1 MNRSLLDKLLDKY
14 YSGST
19 SGEEE
24 KMLLDLLS
32 REDLPQQ
39 YAEDRMLI
47 AGIYGDDDI
56 PEPSAGLND
65 RILEAIDGSDKERKK
80 VQNKRLLYTALS
92 AAAGILVIIS
102 FWFVFNNRGVQFVD
116 TYQDP
121 QLAYNETV
129 EVLYRVSANLNKG
142 REGMSDLSVIA
153 ETESK
158 MQLLPESRSAVT
170 DELKTLRYLD
180 TGMRLLD
187 IGDDINSEIEK

>member
-14 YSGST
+14 YRGAT

-32 REDLPQQ
+32 REDLPRQ
-39 YAEDRMLI
+39 YFEDRMLI
-47 AGIYGDDDI
+47 AGIYGDEDI
-56 PEPSAGLND
+56 PEPPAGLNA
-65 RILEAIDGSDKERKK
+65 RILEAIDGSEKERRIGH
-80 VQNKRLLYTALS
+80 NKRLLYGAMS

-102 FWFVFNNRGVQFVD
+102 FWFVFNNRGTQFED

-121 QLAYNETV
+121 RLAYNETV

-142 REGMSDLSVIA
+142 RESMSGLSVIA
-153 ETESK
+153 ETKSK
-158 MQLLPESRSAVT
+158 MQLLPESRSAVA

-180 TGMRLLD
+180 TGMRLLN
-187 IGDDINSEIEK
+187 IGDDINSEKE

>member
-32 REDLPQQ
+32 REDLPRQ
-39 YAEDRMLI
+39 YSEDRMLI
-47 AGIYGDDDI
+47 TGIYGDDDI

-158 MQLLPESRSAVT
+158 MQLLPEFRSAVT

-187 IGDDINSEIEK
+187 IGDDINSEKEK